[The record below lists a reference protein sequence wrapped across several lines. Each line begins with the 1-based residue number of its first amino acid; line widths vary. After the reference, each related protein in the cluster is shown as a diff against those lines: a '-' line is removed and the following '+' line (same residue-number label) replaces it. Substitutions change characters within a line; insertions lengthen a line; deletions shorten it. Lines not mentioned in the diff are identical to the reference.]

1 MKNKSD
7 QRLEAIRAKVEQVI
21 ENNRKEVGEGKSISE
36 IEQDLFSSILEVGKL
51 LLADRVVSEEE
62 QLENTTYS
70 IEGKKNKE
78 SRKC

>member
-21 ENNRKEVGEGKSISE
+21 EDNRKEVGEGKSISE

-62 QLENTTYS
+62 QLENTSYS

>member
-1 MKNKSD
+1 MKNKSE
-7 QRLEAIRAKVEQVI
+7 QRLEAIRTKVEQVI
-21 ENNRKEVGEGKSISE
+21 ENNRKGVGEGKSISE

-70 IEGKKNKE
+70 IEGEKNKE
-78 SRKC
+78 SR